1 MAEDTLNFAIHNKM
15 LAPAA
20 CITDT
25 VTLHGATTH
34 AGTSNPY
41 LREYGTDLDGIRSLI
56 IEEPSLRSPID
67 ASLPYCF
74 AQVVY
79 AIRYEMARSLED
91 VLSRRTRALLLDSQA
106 ALRAAPEV
114 ARILSRELRMG
125 GRSAPAVH
133 PTRRKRLFAVRQ
145 YLRSR
150 TASHRGCAAV
160 QRTGTENSA
169 LISGAI
175 AASSCSDNRHLGV
188 SQTQKNLF
196 VSTRTG
202 ELGKRNI
209 IMCTN

>member
-114 ARILSRELRMG
+114 ARILSRELR
-125 GRSAPAVH
+125 RSSAWAADQLRQFTQLVENDYSLCGSTSAVEL
-133 PTRRKRLFAVRQ
+133 PL
-145 YLRSR
+145 
-150 TASHRGCAAV
+150 
-160 QRTGTENSA
+160 
-169 LISGAI
+169 I
-175 AASSCSDNRHLGV
+175 AAARQFSGQEPKTAL
-188 SQTQKNLF
+188 
-196 VSTRTG
+196 
-202 ELGKRNI
+202 
-209 IMCTN
+209 